1 MESFTERGQIGVK
14 SFRYGR
20 DVELSFGQLILRY
33 QNVKET
39 FGYLSLGSSDFG
51 LVIEI
56 KSISKHRR
64 YLKVRAS
71 MRLFKQRR
79 KGKI

>member
-1 MESFTERGQIGVK
+1 MGSFTERGQIGVK

-39 FGYLSLGSSDFG
+39 FGYLSLGSS
-51 LVIEI
+51 EI
-56 KSISKHRR
+56 WASDRNQISIKTYKIFKSEGINE
-64 YLKVRAS
+64 
-71 MRLFKQRR
+71 
-79 KGKI
+79 II